1 MKYQGII
8 IIRRITIIGP
18 NNIISIMVGVLRNN
32 TKTLEKKTEESWN
45 NSKHRVTSKKLHSWG
60 STNTQKGTRYWI
72 V

>member
-32 TKTLEKKTEESWN
+32 TKNPGE
-45 NSKHRVTSKKLHSWG
+45 KHRVTSESCTPGAARILRKVLDSGWCNEEG
-60 STNTQKGTRYWI
+60 EC
-72 V
+72 